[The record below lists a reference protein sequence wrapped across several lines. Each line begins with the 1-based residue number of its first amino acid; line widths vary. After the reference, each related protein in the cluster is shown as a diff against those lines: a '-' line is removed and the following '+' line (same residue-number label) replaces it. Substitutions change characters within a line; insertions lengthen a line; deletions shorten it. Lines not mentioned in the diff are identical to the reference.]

1 MSTRTRTHA
10 VHRLAL
16 VALVASTLTL
26 GVHAHEHHEVDVG
39 PYEHNFVNEEP
50 LDSVIKWHIAIQVFC
65 WGILFPAGMVL
76 GITRSRFHAPLQSL
90 GVVLSLAGN
99 YLGHH
104 HAGRE
109 FHTTAH
115 SHFAG
120 YLWWYLG
127 SQTLMGVFLKLHVLE
142 GSVAR
147 RIVVKTHGIVG
158 KSFPVFGWT
167 QMIFG
172 GIAALGFCFGEHV
185 GQCAAHFIMGSAF
198 IAYGIILVLMMR
210 LGAGFLLRHNM
221 SQEYMDSW
229 VLMIWGIVNTF
240 TEHDFLRGYS
250 SAWSHKDMQHVSLGV
265 LWWAGGTLGIWLG
278 RKQKRNI
285 IPGLLIS
292 MTGYAMANHGQHLEF
307 STNVHKF
314 FGWCLMA
321 AGVCRII
328 EICFVLADA
337 PTPALDDAVA
347 ARPKAFQHLTP
358 FLLVLSGLTFLSATE
373 EQMQWVAGSGMDSTT
388 YGNILL
394 SGAFVIYLVS
404 TILFDLYEFQARH
417 RSTASAIGLAPS
429 SSSDSDVEG
438 GSSGRRIGG
447 GERGPSAF
455 AALVAPLLAFVR
467 GGERDGGHE
476 ARAEPAPYESL
487 PLRTPAV
494 GGGRDSTSGFE
505 LEERDGS
512 PGSGSSTGAARRSDG
527 AGSGSQETVFSLADE
542 VDGEEEDDGSDAYW
556 AREEKAQRSSRRL

>member
-1 MSTRTRTHA
+1 MSLPTRTHA
-10 VHRLAL
+10 VRRLAL
-16 VALVASTLTL
+16 VSLVASTLL
-26 GVHAHEHHEVDVG
+26 GVHAHEHHDVDVG

-90 GVVLSLAGN
+90 GVVLSLAAN

-104 HAGRE
+104 HAGRD

-120 YLWWYLG
+120 YLWWYLA
-127 SQTLMGVFLKLHVLE
+127 SQTLMGIFLKLHVLE
-142 GSVAR
+142 GSLAR
-147 RIVVKTHGIVG
+147 RVVVKAHGIVG

-198 IAYGIILVLMMR
+198 IAYGVILVLMMR

-229 VLMIWGIVNTF
+229 VLMLWGIVNTF

-250 SAWSHKDMQHVSLGV
+250 SSWSHKDMQHVSLGV
-265 LWWAGGTLGIWLG
+265 LWWAGGALGIWLG
-278 RKQKRNI
+278 RNHKRNI

-292 MTGYAMANHGQHLEF
+292 LTGYAMANHGQHLEF

-328 EICFVLADA
+328 EICFVLGDA

-347 ARPKAFQHLTP
+347 GRPKAFQHLTP
-358 FLLVLSGLTFLSATE
+358 FLLVLSGITFLSATE

-394 SGAFVIYLVS
+394 SGAFVIYLACTV
-404 TILFDLYEFQARH
+404 LFDLYEFQTRH

-438 GSSGRRIGG
+438 GSSRRHIGG
-447 GERGPSAF
+447 GGGRGSSAL
-455 AALVAPLLAFVR
+455 AALVAPLVALVR
-467 GGERDGGHE
+467 GGERDGGRE

-487 PLRTPAV
+487 PVRTPATS
-494 GGGRDSTSGFE
+494 GRRDSTGGFE

-512 PGSGSSTGAARRSDG
+512 LGSGSSRERARRGDGAA
-527 AGSGSQETVFSLADE
+527 SGSQETVFSLADE